1 MHGVR
6 RGRGAVPPPRYAA
19 ARLAVA
25 GPRVA
30 GRGFPVAAA
39 DGSTGPDEADA
50 RPDRGA
56 VAAGPRV
63 RSGRLLPVAPG
74 PGGVIGR
81 GVS

>member
-1 MHGVR
+1 MR
-6 RGRGAVPPPRYAA
+6 RGRGAGPPLGCAA
-19 ARLAVA
+19 ARPAVA

-30 GRGFPVAAA
+30 GRVFPVAAA

-50 RPDRGA
+50 RPDRCG